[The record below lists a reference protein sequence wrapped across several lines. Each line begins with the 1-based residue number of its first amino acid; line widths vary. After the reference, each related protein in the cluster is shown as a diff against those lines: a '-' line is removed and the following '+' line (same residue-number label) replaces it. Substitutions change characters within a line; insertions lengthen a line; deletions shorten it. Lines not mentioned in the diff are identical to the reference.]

1 MTIIILV
8 ICIGAYLSA
17 VIVTSITLWASL
29 IVAKEADAT
38 G

>member
-1 MTIIILV
+1 MAVILV
-8 ICIGAYLSA
+8 ICIGTYLSI

-29 IVAKEADAT
+29 VVAKEADDD